1 MLFVGLHM
9 ERAGMIWVCCFKS
22 MLLIPYIAM
31 TTSISATRKTSFEIL
46 DSILLLTKEKNQ
58 ENEASVDRL
67 KFRKKL
73 AKNRP
78 RLLFSFLQERMFS
91 SDENVS
97 HHLQFGVRHVEW
109 CVLRCLRSNPSHNL
123 YIVLA
128 TQLSSMM
135 NVSINP
141 FSMSLIPLTA
151 SSLHATCL
159 AILNW
164 RGTGVGWLLE
174 LHRRGRGSWWS
185 FAVDILD
192 MVLLLLSFVFW
203 WPVVCRRSVFGS
215 WLGYIGSYSLSI
227 NPQLRTTGEGGGGL
241 YAVHT
246 FDLSQLTS
254 SNLLVCRKV
263 LIRYR
268 SYYGCDELIGGS
280 ALIAVVNRRV
290 ESY

>member
-1 MLFVGLHM
+1 
-9 ERAGMIWVCCFKS
+9 
-22 MLLIPYIAM
+22 M

-97 HHLQFGVRHVEW
+97 RHLQFGVRHVEW
-109 CVLRCLRSNPSHNL
+109 CVLRCLRSYPSHNL

-164 RGTGVGWLLE
+164 RGAGVGWLLE
-174 LHRRGRGSWWS
+174 LHRWGRDSWRS
-185 FAVDILD
+185 SSALDILY
-192 MVLLLLSFVFW
+192 L
-203 WPVVCRRSVFGS
+203 CRRLFLVDGWRCVSFDHGPAILVPTVWVWIRNHERQGAAYVPSF
-215 WLGYIGSYSLSI
+215 SLSC
-227 NPQLRTTGEGGGGL
+227 
-241 YAVHT
+241 AAAT
-246 FDLSQLTS
+246 F
-254 SNLLVCRKV
+254 
-263 LIRYR
+263 
-268 SYYGCDELIGGS
+268 
-280 ALIAVVNRRV
+280 
-290 ESY
+290 